1 MRKQKLLLS
10 ASAAAVLLATAPVHA
25 LEVKVSGQINAAVIT
40 GDATEDTTIVDNTM
54 SGSRFRFKGEQDIGG
69 GLKAGMRYEL
79 QFQPNNSAAAGASGG
94 VQTSD
99 IRWSQAYVK
108 GGFGMLAIGKS
119 EGAAS
124 DVADATFGNGN
135 FHSTTQLI
143 WLAYRGA
150 YRDKIGDETAGLFIP
165 FDAAGRSNN
174 IQYHSPKLGGF
185 KLALGLDNGDQKEIA
200 VRYQGKIAG
209 GKLKAR
215 VGQRDTP
222 TDKITAGS
230 FLYQTGFGLNFGA
243 GFGTMDSDE
252 TRDWTSIA
260 IGYKA
265 GKFGASFETAEDD
278 RDAGSTSFGVSYYP
292 AKGMTWY
299 ANHATFDG
307 VGGGEVTSGS
317 MLGFKINF

>member
-10 ASAAAVLLATAPVHA
+10 ASSAAVLLATAPVQA

-69 GLKAGMRYEL
+69 GLKAGIRYEL
-79 QFQPNNSAAAGASGG
+79 QFQPNNSAASGASGS

-135 FHSTTQLI
+135 FHSTTQLV

-150 YRDKIGDETAGLFIP
+150 YRDKIGNPDAGLFIP

-174 IQYHSPKLGGF
+174 IQYHSPKIGGF
-185 KLALGLDNGDQKEIA
+185 KLALGLNNGDEKEIA
-200 VRYQGKIAG
+200 LRYQGKIAG

-222 TDKITAGS
+222 TDKFTAGS

-243 GFGTMDSDE
+243 GFGTRDSNE
-252 TRDWTSIA
+252 ALDWTSVA
-260 IGYKA
+260 LGYKA
-265 GKFGASFETAEDD
+265 GKFGASIEKADNDNNEEV
-278 RDAGSTSFGVSYYP
+278 TSFGVSYYP

-299 ANHATFDG
+299 LNHADFD
-307 VGGGEVTSGS
+307 VTSGT
-317 MLGFKINF
+317 MFGFKVNF